1 MKDGGIYVCMYFGGG
16 RECFQRFS
24 GVGGVLEFW
33 IEKGLVRSVIRS
45 VLNRNDS
52 IVALGYIP

>member
-1 MKDGGIYVCMYFGGG
+1 MYVCILGGG